1 MNRTADANARERTPG
16 RPEGQKAWAALLT
29 HARKHQRA
37 ARRRF
42 AIRKRTANFSL
53 ARCNLRQSSAQ
64 ASLFEHLCGSAAF
77 CALPKSPSFQVASA
91 SAWTFVFPDRLKLC
105 PSPSRSCVRAAPS
118 SAGGYLL
125 IRGFFKLRAFH
136 QRFGISLPA
145 LLLLFAR
152 RYVLCLRR
160 HHSTKPLPFQKAF
173 PNLKISVQAH
183 AQLRRL
189 FRRADEHACLY
200 FSRDVVC
207 GKLCSVEREMALAN
221 HSRHHYIPLTRT
233 RNRAIARKALVEVC
247 RACVGRRWSVP
258 LRRYACRSVC
268 RRKYT
273 SGELRMS
280 LKQWLQ
286 FKREEQKEFDEAAAS
301 EEFVRLQHAAT
312 RDMASCC
319 GERTGAR
326 GFTRALHAVE
336 DALALICPC
345 TYLCTLE
352 YVCTPGAE
360 ALIMPAHTSLST
372 RDCRMS
378 RNAQNELHL
387 SC

>member
-1 MNRTADANARERTPG
+1 MILVIV
-16 RPEGQKAWAALLT
+16 AAAGIVL
-29 HARKHQRA
+29 
-37 ARRRF
+37 
-42 AIRKRTANFSL
+42 
-53 ARCNLRQSSAQ
+53 
-64 ASLFEHLCGSAAF
+64 
-77 CALPKSPSFQVASA
+77 
-91 SAWTFVFPDRLKLC
+91 VF
-105 PSPSRSCVRAAPS
+105 
-118 SAGGYLL
+118 GGYLL

-189 FRRADEHACLY
+189 FR
-200 FSRDVVC
+200 
-207 GKLCSVEREMALAN
+207 
-221 HSRHHYIPLTRT
+221 
-233 RNRAIARKALVEVC
+233 
-247 RACVGRRWSVP
+247 
-258 LRRYACRSVC
+258 
-268 RRKYT
+268 KYT

-319 GERTGAR
+319 VIRIRGWTAR
-326 GFTRALHAVE
+326 APSSGR
-336 DALALICPC
+336 
-345 TYLCTLE
+345 
-352 YVCTPGAE
+352 
-360 ALIMPAHTSLST
+360 
-372 RDCRMS
+372 
-378 RNAQNELHL
+378 
-387 SC
+387 